1 MRVKRLGALCLGL
14 FFVVAMLAVPGCGGE
29 QGPAAETAIPVAVYA
44 VQRGHLNTTVTVTG
58 KVEGLREVNLVPNVA
73 GEVTA
78 VYVETGASVQAGQ
91 PLVQIDQSDY
101 AARVSQAEAALQMA
115 QAGYVQAEAGYL
127 NAKANYERMQGL
139 FAEGAVSR
147 QQFEAAELQY
157 RTAQAQFEK
166 GSAAQVQQ
174 AQANLA
180 LARSAL
186 ADTTITAPFAGVV
199 GVRLIDPGQMA
210 APGNPV
216 MSVLQIDKVRLR
228 ASLTE
233 NEVNAVRVGDKVQV
247 QVAAVSGEPFAA
259 TVKSVGLASAAT
271 QGTYP
276 VEVEIDNQ
284 DGLLKPG
291 MIARL
296 TLSTEQR
303 ENVLLLPQRAVLK
316 QNGEQ
321 AVFVIKGERAELR
334 VIETGLSDN
343 NLVEVRT
350 GLQEGELVVTAGQHY
365 LQDGSQVQIS
375 EGGVESQ

>member
-1 MRVKRLGALCLGL
+1 
-14 FFVVAMLAVPGCGGE
+14 
-29 QGPAAETAIPVAVYA
+29 
-44 VQRGHLNTTVTVTG
+44 
-58 KVEGLREVNLVPNVA
+58 
-73 GEVTA
+73 
-78 VYVETGASVQAGQ
+78 
-91 PLVQIDQSDY
+91 
-101 AARVSQAEAALQMA
+101 
-115 QAGYVQAEAGYL
+115 
-127 NAKANYERMQGL
+127 
-139 FAEGAVSR
+139 
-147 QQFEAAELQY
+147 
-157 RTAQAQFEK
+157 
-166 GSAAQVQQ
+166 
-174 AQANLA
+174 
-180 LARSAL
+180 
-186 ADTTITAPFAGVV
+186 
-199 GVRLIDPGQMA
+199 VRLIDPGQMA
-210 APGNPV
+210 APVNPV

>member
-1 MRVKRLGALCLGL
+1 M
-14 FFVVAMLAVPGCGGE
+14 
-29 QGPAAETAIPVAVYA
+29 
-44 VQRGHLNTTVTVTG
+44 
-58 KVEGLREVNLVPNVA
+58 
-73 GEVTA
+73 
-78 VYVETGASVQAGQ
+78 
-91 PLVQIDQSDY
+91 
-101 AARVSQAEAALQMA
+101 
-115 QAGYVQAEAGYL
+115 
-127 NAKANYERMQGL
+127 
-139 FAEGAVSR
+139 
-147 QQFEAAELQY
+147 
-157 RTAQAQFEK
+157 
-166 GSAAQVQQ
+166 
-174 AQANLA
+174 
-180 LARSAL
+180 
-186 ADTTITAPFAGVV
+186 
-199 GVRLIDPGQMA
+199 
-210 APGNPV
+210 
-216 MSVLQIDKVRLR
+216 LQIDKVRLR

-350 GLQEGELVVTAGQHY
+350 GLQEEMVVTAGQHY
-365 LQDGSQVQIS
+365 CRMAARSRSARWGGEPVNLSRLSIKRRRSADGGLCGHALGRGLLSNLAVDLFRS
-375 EGGVESQ
+375 

>member
-14 FFVVAMLAVPGCGGE
+14 SFVVAMLAVPGCGGE

-291 MIARL
+291 MIACL

>member
-1 MRVKRLGALCLGL
+1 LRVKRLGALCLGL